1 MENPKKVAVPAY
13 TILGQ
18 SFGPEVFRLVVVPL
32 WSTAVAVN
40 DENFKEKTN
49 DA

>member
-1 MENPKKVAVPAY
+1 MTVPAY

-18 SFGPEVFRLVVVPL
+18 SFGPEQFRWVVVPL
-32 WSTAVAVN
+32 WTTSVAVN

-49 DA
+49 D